1 MTERNQTSES
11 ETPKPPELI
20 PDPGEL
26 AVNSNEP
33 GYKPAATDIE
43 NVEHLKLVE
52 NFIGSIY
59 GEAKQIDKSNISNS
73 EYTKGLKFNAQQEI
87 INARKDLH
95 SRSTGGA
102 PRAPYPQQSNTQM
115 QPTEIPEHQNIQ
127 TSHQATPTGAPTPMG
142 RPVVNA
148 TDSLILKHEIDLM
161 KEQLKDIKKLYDEF
175 FKLKQV
181 KGHWQIKSAN
191 KTQKATSISKTW
203 NIINKLLKTKSD
215 SIIIEYNDSDE

>member
-1 MTERNQTSES
+1 MSKQN
-11 ETPKPPELI
+11 KPPEPEAPSAPELI
-20 PDPGEL
+20 PEPVQSPSIEEG
-26 AVNSNEP
+26 P

-43 NVEHLKLVE
+43 SVEHLKLVE

-73 EYTKGLKFNAQQEI
+73 EYTKGLKFNAEQEI

-95 SRSTGGA
+95 SRSTGS
-102 PRAPYPQQSNTQM
+102 PTMRSPSPQQPIAQLAPNVQPPPDVRAIQPPANMQAPVNT
-115 QPTEIPEHQNIQ
+115 
-127 TSHQATPTGAPTPMG
+127 S
-142 RPVVNA
+142 
-148 TDSLILKHEIDLM
+148 DSLILKHEIDQM

-181 KGHWQIKSAN
+181 KGHWQIKSGS
-191 KTQKATSISKTW
+191 KVQKATSISKTW
-203 NIINKLLKTKSD
+203 NILNKLLKNKSE